1 MFNFHVHVFIGVFVH
16 AQSCP
21 TLWDPMDC
29 SPPGSSVHGILQ
41 KRILEWVAILFSR
54 GSSWPRDKIQVSCIA
69 DRRFTLWAIREAQ
82 DPLYSDLFP
91 LSVLSY
97 INIGICSFVLI
108 LLLVLTQCITLR
120 LFLSSA
126 VTMSNM
132 SSLSNMLTMGSITK
146 AIWMNTMQL

>member
-1 MFNFHVHVFIGVFVH
+1 MKSLGRVRL
-16 AQSCP
+16 C
-21 TLWDPMDC
+21 DPMDC
-29 SPPGSSVHGILQ
+29 NLPGFSVHGIFQ
-41 KRILEWVAILFSR
+41 ARVLEWVAISFCR
-54 GSSWPRDKIQVSCIA
+54 GSSWPRDQTQVSCIA
-69 DRRFTLWAIREAQ
+69 GRRFTLWAIREAQ

>member
-1 MFNFHVHVFIGVFVH
+1 MKSLGRVRL
-16 AQSCP
+16 C
-21 TLWDPMDC
+21 DPMDC
-29 SPPGSSVHGILQ
+29 NLPGFSVHGIFQ
-41 KRILEWVAILFSR
+41 ARVLEWVTISFCR
-54 GSSWPRDKIQVSCIA
+54 GSSWPKDQTQVSCIA
-69 DRRFTLWAIREAQ
+69 GRRFTLWATREAQ

-91 LSVLSY
+91 LSALSY

-132 SSLSNMLTMGSITK
+132 SSVSNMLTMGSITK
-146 AIWMNTMQL
+146 AIWMNTMPALTQLGFC